1 MQILDC
7 IDLISVGI
15 CNIFVLISSL
25 VCPVIG
31 NIISNFIANSVTPFI
46 EYMIFSPIYLSEAFT
61 LNACESLIEA
71 TILLINN
78 LLGLQLTE
86 EVVSSVSSN
95 LYYDITEMLNLIFG
109 LNAEPVSMGEFLS
122 SKLL

>member
-25 VCPVIG
+25 TVPILG
-31 NIISNFIANSVTPFI
+31 NIISNFIADSITPFI